1 MGEGTA
7 GAQVVA
13 GFAVDLARHGER
25 PALHTSRTGSPV
37 SYAELDRRVADA
49 RRALEALTPPTG
61 RHLVRLSPEA
71 TVEFVVAWLA
81 ALTGGHT
88 TLLSRDPALGA
99 AYTTS
104 MEYDAS
110 GWSPTGTPAPAL
122 HPELRL
128 LLSTSGSTGSP
139 KLVRLSAANLDANA
153 AAIAS
158 YLGLREDDVA
168 LTTLPLDYCYGLSVL
183 HSHLTAGASL
193 VLDDRSVTE
202 PALWA
207 DAREHGVTSF
217 AGVPYT
223 FDLLGSAGWPELPSL
238 RQVTQA
244 GGRMAPER
252 VRTLA
257 AQGEAEGWELVV
269 MYGQTEATARMAYLP
284 PHLATTHPHAVG
296 VAIPGGSFRLDP
308 VTGAEPGVGELVYAG
323 PNVMMGYAE
332 SPADLARDAGVA
344 ELRTGDLARISPD
357 GLVEIVGRR
366 SRFAKLFG
374 QRIDLDRVQTLLGL
388 GGHEA
393 GCAEAADAQQLV
405 VAVPGEPDPLVLAE
419 VAASVAAD
427 TGLPAHAIRVVPV
440 VDLPRLPNGKLDQQ
454 AVARLEPAADADPG
468 SPVQSLIRL
477 YGRVLGRDVVG
488 PQDSFVTLGG
498 DSLSYVELSLRL
510 ERRLGRLPSDWQRR
524 TIADLALLDETRRSE
539 GTGTT
544 GKARR
549 HRWFARIDTTIP
561 LRALAIVIIVGSHTN
576 LWVLVG
582 GAHVLLAVAGANFA
596 RFHLTDEDSR
606 ERIRRVGRAAARV
619 AVPSIVWIGAVHL
632 VTGMYPWRT
641 VLLLNDVLG
650 GADWSEPTWH
660 FWFVEV
666 VLMLAVGAGLL
677 TSVPAVMALERRHR
691 FGLAATLTV
700 VTLVPRI
707 WAGLTS
713 YDGDVIH
720 SSLFVAWLFAG
731 GWAAAV
737 ARGVPQR
744 AVAAGLLLLGAWD
757 FTGETQRDLI
767 IAGGLLALVW
777 LPTVPW
783 PRVLVGATG
792 TLASASLYIYLTH
805 WQVYPRLEQHWPLG
819 GLLASLAVGVLAWRV
834 VERVQVTSWARL
846 GDRIRPHYARHQPTR
861 QEA

>member
-1 MGEGTA
+1 MV
-7 GAQVVA
+7 GAQVAA
-13 GFAVDLARHGER
+13 GFAVDLARHGEA
-25 PALHTSRTGSPV
+25 PALHAGGRSVG
-37 SYAELDRRVADA
+37 YAELDRRVADA
-49 RRALEALTPPTG
+49 RAALDALTPTAT
-61 RHLVRLSPEA
+61 RHLVRLSPEP

-81 ALTGGHT
+81 ALTGGHA
-88 TLLSRDPALGA
+88 TLLSRDPALAA
-99 AYTTS
+99 AYTAS
-104 MEYDAS
+104 IEYDAT
-110 GWSPTGTPAPAL
+110 GWRPTGTPSPAL
-122 HPELRL
+122 HPDLRL

-139 KLVRLSAANLDANA
+139 KLVRLSADNLDANA
-153 AAIAS
+153 ASIAS
-158 YLGLREDDVA
+158 YLELREDDVA

-183 HSHLTAGASL
+183 HSHLAAGASV

-202 PALWA
+202 PGLWA
-207 DAREHGVTSF
+207 DARAHGVTSF

-223 FDLLGSAGWPELPSL
+223 FDLLGSAGWPDLPTL

-252 VRTLA
+252 VRALA

-269 MYGQTEATARMAYLP
+269 MYGQTEATARMAWLP
-284 PHLATTHPHAVG
+284 PRLATTHPHAVG

-308 VTGAEPGVGELVYAG
+308 VEGAGPGVGELVYAG

-332 SPADLARDAGVA
+332 SPLDLARGAELG
-344 ELRTGDLARISPD
+344 ELRTGDLARICAD

-393 GCAEAADAQQLV
+393 GCAEAADAEQLV
-405 VAVPGEPDPLVLAE
+405 VAVPGEPDALVLAE
-419 VAASVAAD
+419 VAATVAGD
-427 TGLPAHAIRVVPV
+427 TGLPPHAIRVVPV
-440 VDLPRLPNGKLDQQ
+440 PDLPRLANGKLDQQ
-454 AVARLEPAADADPG
+454 AVARLQPAPEAEPG
-468 SPVQSLIRL
+468 SPVQSLVRL

-510 ERRLGRLPSDWQRR
+510 EHRLGRLPSDWQRR
-524 TIADLALLDETRRSE
+524 TIADLALLDHS
-539 GTGTT
+539 GDGAD
-544 GKARR
+544 GAAGARR
-549 HRWFARIDTTIP
+549 HRWFARVDTTIP
-561 LRALAIVIIVGSHTN
+561 LRALAIVMIVGSHTD

-606 ERIRRVGRAAARV
+606 ERVRRVARSALRI
-619 AVPSIVWIGAVHL
+619 AVPSILWIGAVHL
-632 VTGMYPWRT
+632 VTGTYPWRT

-650 GADWSEPTWH
+650 GAVWSEPAWH
-660 FWFVEV
+660 FWFIEV
-666 VLMLAVGAGLL
+666 VLLLAVGAGLL
-677 TSVPAVMALERRHR
+677 ASVPAVMAIERRHR
-691 FGLAATLTV
+691 FGLAAALTV
-700 VTLVPRI
+700 VALVPR
-707 WAGLTS
+707 WWTGLAS

-720 SSLFVAWLFAG
+720 SSLFVAWLFTG

-744 AVAAGLLLLGAWD
+744 ALAAGLLLLGAWD
-757 FTGETQRDLI
+757 FTGDTRRDLI
-767 IAGGLLALVW
+767 IAGGLLVLVW

-805 WQVYPRLEQHWPLG
+805 WQVYPRLEDHWPLG

-834 VERVQVTSWARL
+834 VERVQAMRWAGL
-846 GDRIRPHYARHQPTR
+846 TDRFRPHYARHQLTR